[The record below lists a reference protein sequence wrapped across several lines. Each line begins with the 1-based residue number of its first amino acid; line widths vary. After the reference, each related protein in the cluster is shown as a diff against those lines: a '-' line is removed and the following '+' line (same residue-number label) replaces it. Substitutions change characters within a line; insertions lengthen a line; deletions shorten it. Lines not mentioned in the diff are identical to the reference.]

1 MTVFVQLL
9 TAFLGAL
16 GFAVLFG
23 VLRRCLWVA
32 AVGGMLTWGV
42 YLAVDAWLHVEF
54 LSCLAGRGFRGHDF
68 GTAGQKT
75 QTPGHHVHYA
85 RHHSSRARRH
95 AVLRHELCRARGSGA
110 GPQLRAAHPAGR
122 SGYCRRHQPC
132 HRSARAACQAV
143 KQFSA
148 ALACQPPKW

>member
-54 LSCLAGRGFRGHDF
+54 LSCLAAAAFGLSGRHGVLR
-68 GTAGQKT
+68 
-75 QTPGHHVHYA
+75 
-85 RHHSSRARRH
+85 RRH
-95 AVLRHELCRARGSGA
+95 AHAGA
-110 GPQLRAAHPAGR
+110 GGI
-122 SGYCRRHQPC
+122 YRRYP
-132 HRSARAACQAV
+132 
-143 KQFSA
+143 
-148 ALACQPPKW
+148 